1 MLKRLRTFYTRTG
14 RTLAP
19 SMALALTAGLLLAYC
34 DNASVGG
41 SSGGSD
47 DLGDGVCVISNLTV
61 SPDNDVIQVDL
72 NTPGATAQKV
82 FTVRSV
88 CSNGNTSDITSQVTL
103 SLDNPA
109 VGSLNGN
116 TFTSATNTSTQI
128 SFTRVTA
135 TYNVDGQTF
144 TGVGNLTVV
153 WLRTTEPATDLF
165 FQLPYLNPSQNQPLQ
180 FSINIQSL
188 DSFLAVDTTS
198 SMTNSIVAL
207 RDSLQNTI
215 IPGVKAAAA
224 KDAWFGVGA
233 VEDFPANN
241 NGAPNCAQNPGG
253 PDDQAFILLNGMSS
267 DQATTSTNVGKLL
280 VGGTKTRGCGADIAE
295 GHIEALYQ
303 IATGKGNVVA
313 GVSNIPANTTGI
325 GGVGFRKG
333 ALPVVTMITDALFHT
348 KGEGGQCRQTDTGGV
363 TFTETPDYS
372 GTSAAAAH
380 TRAEMTTALQAI
392 CSKVIGVAVQRSS
405 VFDGAGNR
413 HTFTNGYCPATNDLI
428 QLAQATGSAVPPQA
442 WDIPARPNNCA
453 AGLCCTG
460 IGGAGEA
467 PAANGLCPL
476 VFKLP
481 DDGSGLGAQVTSGI
495 TNVARFSSFTVT
507 TKTCGNP
514 TGDNGAPLPAG
525 KTTADFI
532 TMITPASSTAP
543 TAPPVLPAPVVSGG
557 SFTAVYPGSTV
568 SFTVTT
574 QNNLVPEAT
583 TPQVCRA
590 NIKILAGG
598 CADLD
603 QREVIILV
611 PPKPPTIG

>member
-14 RTLAP
+14 RALAP

-34 DNASVGG
+34 DNTTVGT
-41 SSGGSD
+41 GGGGD
-47 DLGDGVCVISNLTV
+47 DPDNGVCVLSNLTI

-72 NTPGATAQKV
+72 NTPGATVQKA

-103 SLDNPA
+103 ELDNPA
-109 VGSLNGN
+109 VGSLSGN
-116 TFTSATNTSTQI
+116 TFTSAVNASTQI

-144 TGVGNLTVV
+144 TGVANLTVV
-153 WLRTTEPATDLF
+153 WLRTTGPATDFF
-165 FQLPYLNPSQNQPLQ
+165 FQLPYLGPAQNQPLQ
-180 FSINIQSL
+180 FSTNIQSL
-188 DSFLAVDTTS
+188 DSFFAVDTTS

-241 NGAPNCAQNPGG
+241 NGTPNCSQNPGG

-267 DQATTSTNVGKLL
+267 DLALTQSNVGKLL
-280 VGGTKTRGCGADIAE
+280 VGGTRTRGCGADIAE
-295 GHIEALYQ
+295 GHMEAMYQ
-303 IATGKGNVVA
+303 VATGKGNIVA
-313 GVSNIPANTTGI
+313 GVSNIPANTSGI

-333 ALPVVTMITDALFHT
+333 ALPIVTLITDALFHT

-363 TFTETPDYS
+363 TFTENPDYL
-372 GTSAAAAH
+372 GTSATTAH
-380 TRAEMTTALQAI
+380 SRTEMTTALQAI
-392 CSKVIGVAVQRSS
+392 CSKVIGVSVIRSS
-405 VFDGAGNR
+405 VLDGAGNR

-428 QLAQATGSAVPPQA
+428 ALAQATGSAVPPQA
-442 WDIPARPNNCA
+442 WDIPARPGNCA
-453 AGLCCTG
+453 AGQCCTG

-467 PAANGLCPL
+467 PAVNGLCPL

-481 DDGSGLGAQVTSGI
+481 DDGTGLGAQVTSGI

-507 TKTCGNP
+507 TQTSGNP

-532 TMITPASSTAP
+532 SMITPVSSTAP
-543 TAPPVLPAPVVSGG
+543 VAPPVLPAPVVSGG

-574 QNNLVPEAT
+574 QNNFAPEAT
-583 TPQVCRA
+583 TPQVYRA

-611 PPKPPTIG
+611 PPKAPVLG

>member
-1 MLKRLRTFYTRTG
+1 M
-14 RTLAP
+14 
-19 SMALALTAGLLLAYC
+19 
-34 DNASVGG
+34 
-41 SSGGSD
+41 
-47 DLGDGVCVISNLTV
+47 
-61 SPDNDVIQVDL
+61 DL
-72 NTPGATAQKV
+72 NTLGATAQKV

-198 SMTNSIVAL
+198 SMTKSIVAL

-241 NGAPNCAQNPGG
+241 NCAPNCAQNPGG

-280 VGGTKTRGCGADIAE
+280 VGGT
-295 GHIEALYQ
+295 
-303 IATGKGNVVA
+303 
-313 GVSNIPANTTGI
+313 
-325 GGVGFRKG
+325 

-413 HTFTNGYCPATNDLI
+413 HAFTNGYCPATNDLI
-428 QLAQATGSAVPPQA
+428 QLAQATGSAVPPPA

-460 IGGAGEA
+460 IVGAGEA